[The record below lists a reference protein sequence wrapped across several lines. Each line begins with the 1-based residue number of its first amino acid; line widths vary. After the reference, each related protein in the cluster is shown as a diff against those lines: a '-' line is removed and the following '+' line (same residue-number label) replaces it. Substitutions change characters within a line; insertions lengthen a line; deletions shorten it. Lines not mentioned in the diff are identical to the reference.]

1 MARRLLSRLLLF
13 SRSRADGI
21 RSTAAAATWPPLP
34 AGRRTIQGPDVA
46 LMHPRTADFLVA
58 PLQLLSPCRSALRPG
73 SAIGIIVRTRVSST
87 SILVPPYLSFP
98 PARGLI
104 SVVARSLKIK
114 SCDFIFKGQKPGHG
128 RCKQPGTAAFH
139 CLRAC
144 WLVHQRSCNLRKGER
159 QKQRQGTITKSWSCT
174 FFSPNQLSPNS
185 CDAENALVP
194 FDLVLESKANS
205 AGPFADA
212 WLHPAKSA
220 HSYH

>member
-58 PLQLLSPCRSALRPG
+58 PLQLLSPCRSALRTG
-73 SAIGIIVRTRVSST
+73 SAIGIIVLTRVSST

-104 SVVARSLKIK
+104 SVVARSLKTNRATSSSKGK
-114 SCDFIFKGQKPGHG
+114 SLATGGASNRELQL
-128 RCKQPGTAAFH
+128 FH

-212 WLHPAKSA
+212 WLHPAKCA